1 MQNKRQIEQKKTE
14 LNKSERGK
22 ADLNREKNQK
32 NATDNTFYLFYI
44 PLRRNSEKDFV
55 TLSAQHIKKVK
66 TVTYLTIV

>member
-14 LNKSERGK
+14 LNKSERGR

-44 PLRRNSEKDFV
+44 PLQQNSEKDFV

-66 TVTYLTIV
+66 AITYLTIV